1 MISGYL
7 VLNHTEHIGLS
18 KKYVDR
24 YMQIREDLFGY
35 AQTYPERRTPKGIN
49 PVNGLPVIHLENGHL
64 GLLETRE
71 QAEQLRPFLLKE
83 FPNSQLEI
91 IEVEYPDSTSLYW
104 YRA

>member
-1 MISGYL
+1 
-7 VLNHTEHIGLS
+7 
-18 KKYVDR
+18 
-24 YMQIREDLFGY
+24 
-35 AQTYPERRTPKGIN
+35 
-49 PVNGLPVIHLENGHL
+49 LENGHL